1 MQQRNKNSMQ
11 KFTRK
16 YQQFLKELRVA
27 QVTFDSKPTAKNLKA
42 LSLLKAI
49 KWSDRERYSANYL
62 KVNKSHKTK
71 AKTSYGRLA
80 MFFSNTSI

>member
-1 MQQRNKNSMQ
+1 VQQRNKNSMQ

-49 KWSDRERYSANYL
+49 KWSDSQRYSANYL
-62 KVNKSHKTK
+62 RATKSTLKNTR
-71 AKTSYGRLA
+71 TVYSQVPS
-80 MFFSNTSI
+80 FFTNSLI